1 MPMLTGSV
9 HTALSVGDW
18 NIRTETILWWGRT
31 DDMAC
36 RCADIGN
43 VNADLNTLARAEE
56 GLPGLDTAASGIEE
70 ATQGLASAV
79 GTAVEVSTAS
89 VSSDIYSK
97 GVRDAR
103 GKIASDIRAK
113 RADLQSTLKAYQEED
128 RAYHAEQDRKEAE
141 ERQREQEASSK

>member
-1 MPMLTGSV
+1 
-9 HTALSVGDW
+9 
-18 NIRTETILWWGRT
+18 
-31 DDMAC
+31 MAC

-43 VNADLNTLARAEE
+43 VNADLNTLARAE
-56 GLPGLDTAASGIEE
+56 GRLSGLDTAASGIEE
-70 ATQGLASAV
+70 ATQSLASAV